1 MIPAEFDYLQ
11 VATVQEAVAALIEH
25 GEDAKVL
32 AGGQSLVPMLRQ
44 RRSYPGLLVDVGRV
58 AQMRGV
64 REDGANLVIGAST
77 THVEV
82 MHDRLVRAHANLL
95 MEVTAVVAD
104 PAVRCVGTLGG
115 AVADADPAGD
125 LGAALLAL
133 DARLV
138 LAGPEGRRTV
148 AAGDFFEGDR
158 QTVLGPEDLLVEVR
172 VPKHGPQWG
181 FRYEKFRPVAEPWA
195 IVGVAAA
202 IRRVNGSIAE
212 ARVGLTNMA
221 CVPLRATAV
230 EVALTGAELS
240 LVAVD
245 AAAQS
250 AAEGSRPVADRHAQI
265 DYREHL
271 ARVLTRRAVSA
282 AAGLS
287 EPAWDGFD
295 QTL

>member
-32 AGGQSLVPMLRQ
+32 AGGQSLVPLLRQ
-44 RRSYPGLLVDVGRV
+44 RKSYPEVLVDVGRV

-64 REDGANLVIGAST
+64 RDDGAHLVIGAST

-82 MHDRLVRAHANLL
+82 MNDRSIREHASLLVEA
-95 MEVTAVVAD
+95 TAAVAD
-104 PAVRCVGTLGG
+104 PAVRRVGTLGG
-115 AVADADPAGD
+115 ALAHADPAGD
-125 LGAALLAL
+125 LGAAMLAL
-133 DARLV
+133 SARLV
-138 LAGPEGRRTV
+138 LAGPEGHRTV

-181 FRYEKFRPVAEPWA
+181 FRYEKFRQVAHPWA

-202 IRRVNGSIAE
+202 IRRSNGSIAE
-212 ARVGLTNMA
+212 ARIGLTNMGSI
-221 CVPLRATAV
+221 PLRAAAV
-230 EVALTGAELS
+230 EAALTGAPACPTTVE
-240 LVAVD
+240 

-250 AAEGSRPVADRHAQI
+250 AAEGACPIADRHARV
-265 DYREHL
+265 DYRKHL

-287 EPAWDGFD
+287 APGS
-295 QTL
+295 